1 MTFLLFY
8 QQCDKF
14 PSLPQLHKSNV
25 FLNWNGKKKTCQ
37 KGSLLTDQIIS
48 MDVQRK
54 ISIFIEFIQLNNII
68 IDIWFADL
76 VRCSP
81 GNFISRSADSNN
93 TGGDFKWN
101 SDIFCLR
108 GSQQKIILLICDTS
122 TTLMV
127 LPNIIQCKTKKNK
140 QTFKGP
146 ILCNIHL
153 ANGLYI
159 S

>member
-1 MTFLLFY
+1 
-8 QQCDKF
+8 
-14 PSLPQLHKSNV
+14 
-25 FLNWNGKKKTCQ
+25 
-37 KGSLLTDQIIS
+37 

-54 ISIFIEFIQLNNII
+54 VSIFIEFIQLNNII
-68 IDIWFADL
+68 YADL

-101 SDIFCLR
+101 LDIFCLK

-122 TTLMV
+122 MTLMV
-127 LPNIIQCKTKKNK
+127 LPNIIQCKIKKNK

-153 ANGLYI
+153 ANGIYI